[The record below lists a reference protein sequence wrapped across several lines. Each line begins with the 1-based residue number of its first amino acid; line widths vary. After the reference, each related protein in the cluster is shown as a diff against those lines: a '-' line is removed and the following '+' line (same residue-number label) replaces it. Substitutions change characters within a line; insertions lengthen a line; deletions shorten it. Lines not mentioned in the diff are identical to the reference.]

1 MCGPGKAC
9 AAGPGPG
16 LALGRTGSGTAQRY
30 QPENGAGLPGRSA
43 LMASPDGLGWPEEPA
58 GFSLRAARDESR
70 FMTAGLGWPRRG
82 PGTRQPAPAARTVVA
97 GSGQDTARPARGVSR
112 TGEDGQGQVFRDG
125 APGEPPARVKQALS
139 AAVSRE
145 TDARNVSARDEA
157 QGSGTV
163 RTRGKPAGGG
173 APWSRKRPA
182 DRAAAQ
188 SAHARWCPLQ
198 RNRMRRPR
206 RRPVPA
212 HRGISFQRRPGPM
225 SGKAFPPR
233 WTYPPRHRCRQWLLP
248 GRLHRAR

>member
-1 MCGPGKAC
+1 MRTGKGLRGRTRTGTCPRQDRERDC
-9 AAGPGPG
+9 AAVP
-16 LALGRTGSGTAQRY
+16 ARERRRTA
-30 QPENGAGLPGRSA
+30 PGRSA

-82 PGTRQPAPAARTVVA
+82 PGTRQPATAARTVVTE
-97 GSGQDTARPARGVSR
+97 SGQDTARPARGVSR
-112 TGEDGQGQVFRDG
+112 TGEDGQGQVFREG

-145 TDARNVSARDEA
+145 TDPRNVSTRDEA

-173 APWSRKRPA
+173 AILEQKTPGGQGRGPVGSRPMVPA
-182 DRAAAQ
+182 PAKPDAASMA
-188 SAHARWCPLQ
+188 PG
-198 RNRMRRPR
+198 
-206 RRPVPA
+206 PA

-233 WTYPPRHRCRQWLLP
+233 WTYPPRHRCRQ
-248 GRLHRAR
+248 